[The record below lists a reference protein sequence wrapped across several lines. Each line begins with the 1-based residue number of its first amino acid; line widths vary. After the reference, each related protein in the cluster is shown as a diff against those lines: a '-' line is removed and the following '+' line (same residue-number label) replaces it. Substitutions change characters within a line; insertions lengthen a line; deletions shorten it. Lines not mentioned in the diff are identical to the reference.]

1 MGVSYPQ
8 KRKLLET
15 MKGNHKETM
24 SLKALAHKVLAG
36 NQAGNHEETTLR
48 KEETSEETSGQKFPK
63 KFPNSV
69 TRIEQNCKGCPYHDT
84 GPDSFGKG
92 VIHWC
97 GPWKHANTDT
107 HWLNIAELKECPL
120 DVKRQMQRETIGRM
134 KKAA

>member
-8 KRKLLET
+8 NRKLLET

-36 NQAGNHEETTLR
+36 NQAGNQGETFLK
-48 KEETSEETSGQKFPK
+48 KEETSKETSGQKFPK

-69 TRIEQNCKGCPYHDT
+69 TRIEQNCQGCPYHDT

-92 VIHWC
+92 IIFWC
-97 GPWKHANTDT
+97 GPWRHANGDQ
-107 HWLNIAELKECPL
+107 HWFNLKEWKMCPL
-120 DVKRQMQRETIGRM
+120 DVKRQCCQE
-134 KKAA
+134 